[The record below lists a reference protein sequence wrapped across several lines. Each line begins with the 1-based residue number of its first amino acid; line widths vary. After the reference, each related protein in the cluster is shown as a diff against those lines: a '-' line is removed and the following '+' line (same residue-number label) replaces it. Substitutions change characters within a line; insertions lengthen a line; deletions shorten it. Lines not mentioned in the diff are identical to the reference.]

1 MHLLKVLDFNL
12 YDLIYFFTIY
22 SFLGWCT
29 EVLYYFKKE
38 HKFVNRGFLYGPF
51 CPIYG
56 VGLISIIVLLDNFK
70 NNIFILFLSAFFL
83 TSFIEYFT
91 GLFLEKIFKSK
102 WWDYTED
109 PFNINGRICLPYS
122 LIWGAASVGVVKIV
136 HPLIEDVVFK
146 IPKPF
151 GNILFYGIIIYFI
164 ADFSFTILSLIQLKN
179 IFISIQVEI
188 DNAISK
194 HSGIFNNQKEKVLES
209 AKAKALESAKVFAS
223 ARDKALENA
232 KVIES
237 IIEKFKLTLNHIRL
251 IKAFPNVSSTSFDSI
266 IRTLKR
272 KLKKD

>member
-1 MHLLKVLDFNL
+1 M
-12 YDLIYFFTIY
+12 
-22 SFLGWCT
+22 
-29 EVLYYFKKE
+29 
-38 HKFVNRGFLYGPF
+38 
-51 CPIYG
+51 
-56 VGLISIIVLLDNFK
+56 
-70 NNIFILFLSAFFL
+70 
-83 TSFIEYFT
+83 
-91 GLFLEKIFKSK
+91 
-102 WWDYTED
+102 
-109 PFNINGRICLPYS
+109 
-122 LIWGAASVGVVKIV
+122 IWGAASVGVVKIV

-232 KVIES
+232 KVIEN

-251 IKAFPNVSSTSFDSI
+251 IKAFPNVSSKSFDSI